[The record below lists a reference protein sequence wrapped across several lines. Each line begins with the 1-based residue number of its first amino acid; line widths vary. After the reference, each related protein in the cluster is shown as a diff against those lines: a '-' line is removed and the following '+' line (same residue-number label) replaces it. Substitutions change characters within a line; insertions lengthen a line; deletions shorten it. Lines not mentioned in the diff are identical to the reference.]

1 MYSQRDVMAA
11 LESVRKGQKITIADF
26 THGIISRR
34 EYSRYLSSQ
43 TELSLK
49 VLAALLDRLHLA
61 LHDFSYYLFDY
72 SCTLYTEEAELFMNL
87 ELGDYTACERP
98 YQILKTRKAGGPFA
112 SHFIP
117 MALLY
122 LDYRH
127 DLIGLAEAQNRA
139 KEILPLSCL
148 SEGCFLNEDQA
159 VATMV
164 YSLFADPL
172 TARKISRILFPLLLD
187 ATKRVLFMNYE
198 TGVMAL
204 HLTYI
209 RSLNRLKQL
218 EKEDWDDLK
227 KAVPA
232 FLSFHRRA
240 RIEFFDEAYF
250 LELEDI
256 YKKNRRM
263 DSSVAFY
270 SSLTALQHESAFP
283 PLAAKAPTVNPDF
296 IERLEQYEN
305 EPPYGEIIDHG
316 IHD

>member
-1 MYSQRDVMAA
+1 MAA

>member
-34 EYSRYLSSQ
+34 EYSRYLSGQ

-49 VLAALLDRLHLA
+49 VLAALLNRLHLA
-61 LHDFSYYLFDY
+61 LHDFSYYLFNY
-72 SCTLYTEEAELFMNL
+72 SCTLHVEEAELFMNL
-87 ELGDYTACERP
+87 ELGDYAACERP

-112 SHFIP
+112 PHFIP

-122 LDYRH
+122 LDYKH
-127 DLIGLAEAQNRA
+127 GLIGLSEAQTQA

-148 SEGCFLNEDQA
+148 SEGGFLNEDQA

-164 YSLFADPL
+164 YSLFASPV
-172 TARKISRILFPLLLD
+172 TARKISKTLSPLLLD
-187 ATKRVLFMNYE
+187 STKKVLFMNYE

-209 RSLNRLKQL
+209 RSLNRLTQL

-240 RIEFFDEAYF
+240 RVEFFDEAYF
-250 LELEDI
+250 LELSEI
-256 YKKNRRM
+256 YKKNDRK
-263 DSSVAFY
+263 DSSIAFY
-270 SSLTALQHESAFP
+270 ASLTALQHENAFP
-283 PLAAKAPTVNPDF
+283 PLAEKTPTVSPDF
-296 IERLEQYEN
+296 LEHLERYEN
-305 EPPYGEIIDHG
+305 DPPYGEIIDHG